1 MIKNLVFDIGGVI
14 LTELTVDYFDLNED
28 EKKNLNKIIFYDKR
42 FRKCLNGDM
51 KVDEYLSELI
61 KENSRYKKEIEMI
74 LGIKY
79 QKYMLPIKKDV
90 LELLYELKK
99 DYNIYFLSNLTDVSY
114 DYLYNEVGILKD
126 FPGIYSF
133 KEHMQKPNE
142 EIYELLIK
150 RFNLIKEETVFF
162 DNTQRNVDAGNKVGI
177 KSILFKDILDI
188 LNNIN

>member
-14 LTELTVDYFDLNED
+14 LTELTVDYFDLNGD

-61 KENSRYKKEIEMI
+61 KENSKYKKEIEMI

-142 EIYELLIK
+142 QIYELLIK
-150 RFNLIKEETVFF
+150 RFNLRKEETVFF
-162 DNTQRNVDAGNKVGI
+162 DNTQRNVDAGNRAGI
-177 KSILFKDILDI
+177 KSILFKDISDI
-188 LNNIN
+188 LNNVN

>member
-61 KENSRYKKEIEMI
+61 KENSRYKKEIEII

-142 EIYELLIK
+142 QIYELLIK
-150 RFNLIKEETVFF
+150 RFNLNKKETVFF
-162 DNTQRNVDAGNKVGI
+162 DNTQKNVDAGNRVGI
-177 KSILFKDILDI
+177 KSVLYRDISDI

>member
-51 KVDEYLSELI
+51 KVDEYLFELI

-114 DYLYNEVGILKD
+114 NYLYNEVGILKD

-133 KEHMQKPNE
+133 KEHMQKPSE

-150 RFNLIKEETVFF
+150 RFNLVKEETVFF
-162 DNTQRNVDAGNKVGI
+162 DNTQKNVDAGNRVGI
-177 KSILFKDILDI
+177 KSVLFKDVSDI

>member
-28 EKKNLNKIIFYDKR
+28 EKKNLNKIIFHDKR
-42 FRKCLNGDM
+42 FRECLNGDM
-51 KVDEYLSELI
+51 KGEEYLSELI
-61 KENSRYKKEIEMI
+61 KENSQYKKEIEMI
-74 LGIKY
+74 LSIKY
-79 QKYMLPIKKDV
+79 QKYMLPIRKEVID
-90 LELLYELKK
+90 LLYELKK
-99 DYNIYFLSNLTDVSY
+99 NFNIYFLSNLTDVSY
-114 DYLYNEVGILKD
+114 NYLYNEVGILKD

-133 KEHMQKPNE
+133 KEHMQKPSE

-162 DNTQRNVDAGNKVGI
+162 DNTQKNVDAGNRVGI
-177 KSILFKDILDI
+177 KSLLFKDVSDI

>member
-28 EKKNLNKIIFYDKR
+28 EKKNLNKIIFHDKR

-51 KVDEYLSELI
+51 KVEEYLSELI
-61 KENSRYKKEIEMI
+61 KENSKYKKEIEMI
-74 LGIKY
+74 LSSKY
-79 QKYMLPIKKDV
+79 QKDMLPIKKEVID
-90 LELLYELKK
+90 LIHKLKK

-114 DYLYNEVGILKD
+114 DYLYSEVGILKD

-133 KEHMQKPNE
+133 KEHMQKPSE

-150 RFNLIKEETVFF
+150 RFNLRKEETVFF
-162 DNTQRNVDAGNKVGI
+162 DNTQRNVDIGNKVGI
-177 KSILFKDILDI
+177 KSVLFKDVSDI

>member
-51 KVDEYLSELI
+51 KIDEYCSELI
-61 KENSRYKKEIEMI
+61 KENSKYAKEIKMVFGRE
-74 LGIKY
+74 Y
-79 QKYMLPIKKDV
+79 QKYMLPVKNEVI
-90 LELLYELKK
+90 ELIYKLKK
-99 DYNIYFLSNLTDVSY
+99 DYKIYFLSNLTEVSY

-133 KEHMQKPNE
+133 KEHMQKPSE

-162 DNTQRNVDAGNKVGI
+162 DNIQRNVDAGNKVGI
-177 KSILFKDILDI
+177 KSVLFKDVSDI

>member
-51 KVDEYLSELI
+51 KIDEYCSELI
-61 KENSRYKKEIEMI
+61 KENSKYAKK
-74 LGIKY
+74 IKMVFGREY
-79 QKYMLPIKKDV
+79 QKYMLPVKNEVI
-90 LELLYELKK
+90 ELIYKLKK
-99 DYNIYFLSNLTDVSY
+99 DYKIYFLSNLTEVSY
-114 DYLYNEVGILKD
+114 DYLYNEVGVLKD

-142 EIYELLIK
+142 QIYELLIK
-150 RFNLIKEETVFF
+150 RFNLNKKETVFF
-162 DNTQRNVDAGNKVGI
+162 DNTQKNVDAGNRVGI
-177 KSILFKDILDI
+177 KSVLYRDISDI

>member
-28 EKKNLNKIIFYDKR
+28 EKKNLNKIIFHDKR
-42 FRKCLNGDM
+42 FRECLNGDM
-51 KVDEYLSELI
+51 KGEEYLSELI
-61 KENSRYKKEIEMI
+61 KENSQYKKEIEMI
-74 LGIKY
+74 LSIKY
-79 QKYMLPIKKDV
+79 QKYMLPIRKEVID
-90 LELLYELKK
+90 LLYELKK
-99 DYNIYFLSNLTDVSY
+99 NFNIYFLSNLTDVSY
-114 DYLYNEVGILKD
+114 NYLYNEAGILKD

-133 KEHMQKPNE
+133 KEHMQKPSE

-162 DNTQRNVDAGNKVGI
+162 DNTQKNVDAGNRVGI
-177 KSILFKDILDI
+177 KSLLFKDVSDI

>member
-51 KVDEYLSELI
+51 KIDKYCSELI
-61 KENSRYKKEIEMI
+61 KENSKYAKEIKMVFGRE
-74 LGIKY
+74 Y
-79 QKYMLPIKKDV
+79 QKYMLPVKNEVI
-90 LELLYELKK
+90 ELIYKLKK
-99 DYNIYFLSNLTDVSY
+99 DYKIYFLSNLTEVSY

-142 EIYELLIK
+142 QIYELLIK
-150 RFNLIKEETVFF
+150 RFNLRKEETVFF
-162 DNTQRNVDAGNKVGI
+162 DNAQRNVDAGNKVGI
-177 KSILFKDILDI
+177 KSVLFKDVSDI

>member
-14 LTELTVDYFDLNED
+14 LTELTVDYFDLNGD

-61 KENSRYKKEIEMI
+61 KENSKYKKEIEMI

-99 DYNIYFLSNLTDVSY
+99 NYNIYFLSNLTDVSY

-133 KEHMQKPNE
+133 KEHLQKPNT

-150 RFNLIKEETVFF
+150 RFNLRKEETVFF
-162 DNTQRNVDAGNKVGI
+162 DNTQRNVDAGNRAGI
-177 KSILFKDILDI
+177 KSILFKDISDI
-188 LNNIN
+188 LNNVN

>member
-14 LTELTVDYFDLNED
+14 LTEFTVDYFDLNKD
-28 EKKNLNKIIFYDKR
+28 EKKNLNKLIFHDKR

-51 KVDEYLSELI
+51 KIDEYCSELI
-61 KENSRYKKEIEMI
+61 KENSKYAKEIKMVFGRE
-74 LGIKY
+74 Y
-79 QKYMLPIKKDV
+79 QKYMLPVKNEVI
-90 LELLYELKK
+90 ELIYKLKK
-99 DYNIYFLSNLTDVSY
+99 DYKIYFLSNLTEVSY

-142 EIYELLIK
+142 QIYELLIK
-150 RFNLIKEETVFF
+150 RFNLRKEETVFF
-162 DNTQRNVDAGNKVGI
+162 DNTQRNVDAGNRVGI
-177 KSILFKDILDI
+177 KSVLFKDVSDI

>member
-51 KVDEYLSELI
+51 KIDEYCSELI
-61 KENSRYKKEIEMI
+61 KENSKYAKEIKMVFGRE
-74 LGIKY
+74 Y
-79 QKYMLPIKKDV
+79 QKYMLPVKNEVI
-90 LELLYELKK
+90 ELIYKLKK
-99 DYNIYFLSNLTDVSY
+99 DYKIYFLSNLTEVSY

-126 FPGIYSF
+126 FSGIYSF

-142 EIYELLIK
+142 QIYELLIK
-150 RFNLIKEETVFF
+150 RFNLRKEETVFF
-162 DNTQRNVDAGNKVGI
+162 DNTQRNVDTGDKVGI
-177 KSILFKDILDI
+177 KSVLFKDISDI